1 MTAEQLAKS
10 NSFDGVRALPPY
22 KVYSVYEAVY
32 SGSEIDETPA
42 VGYPQL
48 IFERSGSVR
57 WATFDE
63 TLDYMAKV
71 VVEDG
76 D

>member
-1 MTAEQLAKS
+1 MTAEQLAR
-10 NSFDGVRALPPY
+10 NNGFDGVRALPSY
-22 KVYSVYEAVY
+22 KAYSVYEAVY
-32 SGSEIDETPA
+32 SGSELAQAPA

-48 IFERSGSVR
+48 IFRWRKTVR

-63 TLDYMAKV
+63 TLDYMEKV
-71 VVEDG
+71 DVDDG

>member
-1 MTAEQLAKS
+1 MTAEQLAR
-10 NSFDGVRALPPY
+10 NNGFDGVRALPSY
-22 KVYSVYEAVY
+22 KVYSVCEAVY
-32 SGSEIDETPA
+32 SGTELDEAPA

-48 IFERSGSVR
+48 IFERRGSVR

-63 TLDYMAKV
+63 TLDYMEKV
-71 VVEDG
+71 DVDDG

>member
-10 NSFDGVRALPPY
+10 NGFDGARVLPPY

-32 SGSEIDETPA
+32 SGSEIDQAPA

-48 IFERSGSVR
+48 IFERRGSVR

-63 TLDYMAKV
+63 TLDYMEKV
-71 VVEDG
+71 DVNDG